1 MNLMKSME
9 LVVSIQNR
17 ESLTTALDK
26 GVGGVAAQVPRNP
39 DFQVF
44 SELADWRD
52 AARQQKVKFYL
63 TWDWLVREREL
74 AGVPDM
80 LAAVARLDPDGLQ
93 LRDLG
98 LAREARR
105 SYPDLPLQAAGNFG
119 IHNSPGVRL
128 AATLGFSRVVVAG
141 PISLKDLALMRR
153 QTAMPLA
160 VTLAT
165 FCPGYAGL
173 CLMEEYLGVSCEA
186 CCLARPENAGTLMA
200 TLETLSG
207 LCQLGIEAVQL
218 QSELFAP
225 ASLARVIGLCQSVTT
240 AAPMERPRVLAAARE
255 VVEAFGETLRMSP
268 PAPET
273 PPGPPVY
280 PLPPAQR
287 LVQSPPRPGLL
298 GRSRVWLEVRDYA
311 EAQALAREWREPL
324 VLGLTSDT
332 YAAFLK
338 EHRQWDPRR
347 LIWRLPPA
355 IPESALGFY
364 QKALETLRQGGFNR
378 FVAGDWGAVA
388 LVGAPGDQIF
398 GDQTLGVRN
407 SWSVAGAREFK
418 VTRACLPPGHRSDH
432 WQEILAATPFGSFW
446 SYLYRCAALAVCPE
460 EAAALT
466 PPENLRWIVADGKAC
481 LCLKAPQ
488 NLFELDPWF
497 KQQSILPLVVALP
510 YSPRPRGE
518 LPPWLV
524 PRPLERPRR

>member
-1 MNLMKSME
+1 ME

-17 ESLTTALDK
+17 ESLATALDK
-26 GVGGVAAQVPRNP
+26 GVGAVAAPWPRNP
-39 DFQVF
+39 DSLAL
-44 SELADWRD
+44 SELADWRA
-52 AARQQKVKFYL
+52 AARDHKVKFYL
-63 TWDWLVREREL
+63 IWDWLVREREL

-80 LAAVARLDPDGLQ
+80 LAAAARLDPDALQ

-98 LAREARR
+98 LVREARR
-105 SYPDLPLQAAGNFG
+105 RCPGLPLQAAGSFG
-119 IHNSPGVRL
+119 FHNSPGVRL

-141 PISLKDLALMRR
+141 PVSLKDLALMRR

-160 VTLAT
+160 VTLGT
-165 FCPGYAGL
+165 LCPGYPGL

-218 QSELFAP
+218 QGLFAP
-225 ASLARVIGLCQSVTT
+225 ASLGQVIGLCQAVAT

-268 PAPET
+268 PAPGT

-280 PLPPAQR
+280 PLPPSQR
-287 LVQSPPRPGLL
+287 LVQSPPRSGLL
-298 GRSRVWLEVRDYA
+298 GRGRVWLEVRDYA
-311 EAQALAREWREPL
+311 EAQALSREWREPL
-324 VLGLTSDT
+324 VLGLTPDS

-338 EHRQWDPRR
+338 EHRLWTPRR

-364 QKALETLRQGGFNR
+364 HQALEILRQGGFHR

-388 LVGAPGDQIF
+388 LVGADGDQIF

-407 SWSVAGAREFK
+407 SWSVAGAREFN
-418 VTRACLPPGHRSDH
+418 VARACLPPGHRSDH

-446 SYLYRCAALAVCPE
+446 SYLYRCAALAVCPQ
-460 EAAALT
+460 EAASLT
-466 PPENLRWIVADGKAC
+466 PPENLRWMVEDGKAF
-481 LCLKAPQ
+481 LCLKLPQ

-497 KQQSILPLVVALP
+497 RQQSILPLVAALP
-510 YSPRPRGE
+510 HSPRARGQ
-518 LPPWLV
+518 LPPWLATSQ
-524 PRPLERPRR
+524 ERPRR

>member
-1 MNLMKSME
+1 
-9 LVVSIQNR
+9 
-17 ESLTTALDK
+17 
-26 GVGGVAAQVPRNP
+26 VAACVPRDP
-39 DFQVF
+39 DSQVF
-44 SELADWRD
+44 SELSDWRS
-52 AARQQKVKFYL
+52 AAREHKVKFYL
-63 TWDWLVREREL
+63 VWDWLVREREL

-80 LAAVARLDPDGLQ
+80 LAAAARLDPDALQ

-98 LAREARR
+98 CVREARR
-105 SYPDLPLQAAGNFG
+105 IYPDLPLQAAGSFG

-128 AATLGFSRVVVAG
+128 AASLGFSRVVVAG
-141 PISLKDLALMRR
+141 PVSLKDLALMRR
-153 QTAMPLA
+153 QTAMDLA
-160 VTLAT
+160 VTLGAG
-165 FCPGYAGL
+165 CPGYAGL

-218 QSELFAP
+218 RGELFTP
-225 ASLARVIGLCQSVTT
+225 AALARVIGLCQSVAA

-255 VVEAFGETLRMSP
+255 VAEAFGETLRMSP
-268 PAPET
+268 PAPIT
-273 PPGPPVY
+273 PAGPPVY

-311 EAQALAREWREPL
+311 EATALAREWRDPL

-332 YAAFLK
+332 YGAFLK

-364 QKALETLRQGGFNR
+364 QKALETLRQGGYHR

-388 LVGAPGDQIF
+388 LVGEAGDQIF

-407 SWSVAGAREFK
+407 SWSAAGAREFK
-418 VTRACLPPGHRSDH
+418 VIRVCLPPGHRSDH
-432 WQEILAATPFGSFW
+432 WQELLATTPFGSFW

-460 EAAALT
+460 DAAAPT
-466 PPENLRWIVADGKAC
+466 PPDNLRWMKEDGKAF

-497 KQQSILPLVVALP
+497 KQQSILPLVVSLP
-510 YSPRPRGE
+510 HSPRPRGQ
-518 LPPWLV
+518 LPAWLA
-524 PRPLERPRR
+524 PRPQERPRR

>member
-1 MNLMKSME
+1 ME
-9 LVVSIQNR
+9 IVVSVHNR
-17 ESLTTALDK
+17 ESLATALDQ
-26 GVGGVAAQVPRNP
+26 GVGGVAAHLPRNP

-44 SELADWRD
+44 SELAAWRD
-52 AARQQKVKFYL
+52 AARQQGVKFYL

-74 AGVPDM
+74 AEAPDR
-80 LAAVARLDPDGLQ
+80 LDAVARLDPDALQ

-98 LAREARR
+98 LVRETRR
-105 SYPDLPLQAAGNFG
+105 RYPNLPLQAAGNFG
-119 IHNSPGVRL
+119 AHNSPGVQL

-160 VTLAT
+160 VTLGT

-173 CLMEEYLGVSCEA
+173 CLMEEYLGVGCEA

-218 QSELFAP
+218 RGDLLAP
-225 ASLARVIGLCQSVTT
+225 ASLARVIGLYQSVAT
-240 AAPMERPRVLAAARE
+240 ASPMERPRVLAAARQ
-255 VVEAFGETLRMSP
+255 VVEAFGETIRMSP
-268 PAPET
+268 PPPET

-280 PLPPAQR
+280 PLPPSQR
-287 LVQSPPRPGLL
+287 STSSSSQPGLL
-298 GRSRVWLEVRDYA
+298 GRGRVWLEARDYV
-311 EAQALAREWREPL
+311 EAGALAREWREPL
-324 VLGLTSDT
+324 LLALTSDN
-332 YAAFLK
+332 YAAFLQ
-338 EHRQWDPRR
+338 EHRHWDPRR
-347 LIWRLPPA
+347 LLWRLPPA

-364 QKALETLRQGGFNR
+364 QKALETLRQGGYYR

-388 LVGAPGDQIF
+388 LVGAAGNQIF

-407 SWSVAGAREFK
+407 SWSMATSREFN
-418 VTRACLPPGHRSDH
+418 VNRVCLPPGHRSDH

-446 SYLYRCAALAVCPE
+446 SYLYRCAALAVCPFD
-460 EAAALT
+460 AAALT
-466 PPENLRWIVADGKAC
+466 PPENLRWIMEDGKAL

-488 NLFELDPWF
+488 NLHELENWF

-510 YSPRPRGE
+510 HSPRPRGQ

-524 PRPLERPRR
+524 PRPLARPRRW